1 MILRL
6 LEGNVRLNEERLY
19 KQFRKIS
26 QINNYLGYN
35 RALTY
40 VNEYAKM
47 YTGISPIGV
56 NGVRSVGR
64 YAFGKT
70 SNPQVT
76 GIAKSIQPPEETVE
90 Q

>member
-1 MILRL
+1 M
-6 LEGNVRLNEERLY
+6 
-19 KQFRKIS
+19 
-26 QINNYLGYN
+26 
-35 RALTY
+35 TY

-70 SNPQVT
+70 SNTQVT